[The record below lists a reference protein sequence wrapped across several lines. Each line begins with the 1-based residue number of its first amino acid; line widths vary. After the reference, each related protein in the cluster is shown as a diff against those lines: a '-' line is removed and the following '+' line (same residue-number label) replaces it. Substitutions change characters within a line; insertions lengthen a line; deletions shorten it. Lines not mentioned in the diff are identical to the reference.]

1 MTNHPDEKPDEQSLQ
16 PDSRK
21 EENKE
26 ELPRKRRIRVKKRY
40 RQRVRIKK
48 KPSLKRRLKK
58 IMNYVAWIIVLGGF
72 FATVYVL
79 IRELDIKDEN
89 AKKKA
94 PKKKQSSESVN
105 NKPDDLLFSMNKH
118 QNFFTVG

>member
-1 MTNHPDEKPDEQSLQ
+1 
-16 PDSRK
+16 
-21 EENKE
+21 
-26 ELPRKRRIRVKKRY
+26 
-40 RQRVRIKK
+40 
-48 KPSLKRRLKK
+48 
-58 IMNYVAWIIVLGGF
+58 MNYVAWIIVLGGF